1 MGNQG
6 MFRLIKASRQ
16 TAPNRLQ
23 LARIQGMGV
32 GTMKIKAVFTLILSA
47 MFFAFSPFA
56 KADPLKVGDKAPAV
70 VGITETGAAL
80 NLGDVYKQQTYTL
93 VYFFPKADTPGCTAQ
108 GCSLRDAYEQLT
120 QKGVAVIG
128 VSHDDAAAQS
138 AFKEKYHFPFTLIAD
153 PDHVVSKAFGVPN
166 FSIMGLSLDKRQ
178 AYLIKDGTI
187 IWADYHAKTAQQ
199 AADVLDV
206 LAAEKS

>member
-1 MGNQG
+1 MG
-6 MFRLIKASRQ
+6 I
-16 TAPNRLQ
+16 
-23 LARIQGMGV
+23 
-32 GTMKIKAVFTLILSA
+32 GTMKIKAVFTLILPA

-70 VGITETGAAL
+70 VGITETGAPL

-153 PDHVVSKAFGVPN
+153 PDQVVMKAFGVPN
-166 FSIMGLSLDKRQ
+166 IPMTSLAKRQ
-178 AYLIKDGTI
+178 AYLIKNGTI

-206 LAAEKS
+206 LAAQKS